1 MSNMLYPDVFPG
13 ARKFEAEIVAM
24 VLDMLHGSSANAV
37 GLLSSGGTESI
48 LLAILAYR
56 EQGKK
61 RGIENPEVL
70 AGISAHPALM
80 KACHYFGV
88 KLIKLPICP
97 KTLQLLPETVSRA
110 INRNTVAIYASA
122 PTFTHGIVDPIEKLA
137 DLALRNN
144 IGCHV
149 DNCLGGFLLSYMQK
163 NGDFNRQFDFRVKGV
178 TTISCDLHKYGHSSK
193 GVSVLGFRSA
203 DLRRLTY
210 VPSVDG
216 CEGLYVT
223 PTLQGS
229 RSGGTIAQAWATL
242 LNIGDSGY
250 IKIAKNMAS
259 VVKKMTKIVEDIP
272 ELQLLV
278 TPDASIV
285 PMTTTSK
292 AKFTIYQVA
301 SLLERAGWNMF
312 TGQHPPVM
320 SACIGDQHLHV
331 LADWERDLRNVVET
345 LRKTPNLKL
354 EGHAAVYGTAS
365 AVPDELLD
373 TILRSYVDIRMS
385 VKEKSE
391 VKK

>member
-149 DNCLGGFLLSYMQK
+149 DNCLGGFLLSYM
-163 NGDFNRQFDFRVKGV
+163 
-178 TTISCDLHKYGHSSK
+178 
-193 GVSVLGFRSA
+193 
-203 DLRRLTY
+203 
-210 VPSVDG
+210 
-216 CEGLYVT
+216 
-223 PTLQGS
+223 
-229 RSGGTIAQAWATL
+229 
-242 LNIGDSGY
+242 
-250 IKIAKNMAS
+250 
-259 VVKKMTKIVEDIP
+259 
-272 ELQLLV
+272 
-278 TPDASIV
+278 
-285 PMTTTSK
+285 
-292 AKFTIYQVA
+292 
-301 SLLERAGWNMF
+301 
-312 TGQHPPVM
+312 
-320 SACIGDQHLHV
+320 
-331 LADWERDLRNVVET
+331 
-345 LRKTPNLKL
+345 
-354 EGHAAVYGTAS
+354 
-365 AVPDELLD
+365 
-373 TILRSYVDIRMS
+373 
-385 VKEKSE
+385 
-391 VKK
+391 